1 VDGSIMPS
9 TGTKADIYALMNAYA
24 VLEVPYTATAGDIR
38 RAFRQL
44 ASVRHPDKCAEG
56 SPDQQRATERMIQ
69 LNAAYDLIRDAPLRH
84 HRISKATGADEPW
97 TDAELEEAI
106 RRGHAARRAEEI
118 GSSVVFGALGALVAL
133 MLMTRLHGPMSNFA
147 GYSVAVIAVCGML
160 GALMGRR
167 FLNLWYV
174 LDQLFLLL
182 RLVLR

>member
-1 VDGSIMPS
+1 MPS
-9 TGTKADIYALMNAYA
+9 TGTKPDIYALMNAYA
-24 VLEVPYTATAGDIR
+24 VLEVPYTATPGDIR

-44 ASVRHPDKCAEG
+44 AAVRHPDKCAEG
-56 SPDQQRATERMIQ
+56 SPDHQRATELMIQ
-69 LNAAYDLIRDAPLRH
+69 LNAASELIRDAPLRH

-118 GSSVVFGALGALVAL
+118 LSSVMFAALAVLVAL
-133 MLMTRLHGPMSNFA
+133 LAVTRLRLAFPGLEHYELAILVLSG
-147 GYSVAVIAVCGML
+147 VL

-167 FLNLWYV
+167 VLGLWFA
-174 LDQLFLLL
+174 LDYFVFVL